1 MRRALRVHMRNAPW
15 DPGCKVSTWDDPRH
29 KTGSTTLTSSDPSE
43 QIAPIQSDAPRR
55 RRVSAPTP
63 ASQTTGPAAKRKV
76 ARLALGVGGNVEPA
90 STISTDPDL
99 TAPSQPAVAALT
111 SVGSSAQSV
120 PSRVSKSRMRSGAG
134 RRPEAKEPIPETP
147 SAEPPDAH
155 RLDADRTTTTPVL
168 NWAPD
173 DHEAFASAGNDG
185 DHAADGGVNYESHPN
200 RDHEMSSTDH
210 SSVSARIGSGFN
222 PGNLEV
228 VLLSFEGPDQPYSM
242 AGGLGVRV
250 TELAQALA
258 ESGFRTHL
266 IFVGDPNLPGHEVQ
280 FHGNLHLYRWC
291 QWISRSHPNGVYDGE
306 YLKVRDF
313 NDSVPRFVADHIVGP
328 AAAQGRTVAVLA
340 EEWHTAEA
348 TWRTSDLLYSVGLR
362 NHALLLWNANNTFAF
377 KQINWTRLSFVS
389 TITTVSRYMK
399 HLMWPLGLNPLVIP
413 NGIPDRFLAPPDHHM
428 TDAIRKGVGGAPF
441 LFKIGRFDPDKRWMQ
456 AVEAAVRLK
465 RSGHRVRLVVRG
477 GIEPHGGQV
486 LAHAYR
492 RGLVVKDV
500 TAPRGDDWAAVH
512 ALAEASRDAD
522 VLNLR
527 FFLSDDFKR
536 ACYGAADAVL
546 ANSGHE
552 PFGIVGLEVMG
563 AGGIA
568 VVGATGEDYAISFQN
583 CLAIETDDAE
593 ELAGAVRHLMAHPE
607 WLGPIREEA
616 RRTAALFTWNRVIAN
631 LLGKLDYLASKPR

>member
-1 MRRALRVHMRNAPW
+1 M
-15 DPGCKVSTWDDPRH
+15 
-29 KTGSTTLTSSDPSE
+29 TSSSDSN
-43 QIAPIQSDAPRR
+43 QPIGNGTATRR
-55 RRVSAPTP
+55 N
-63 ASQTTGPAAKRKV
+63 
-76 ARLALGVGGNVEPA
+76 RLV
-90 STISTDPDL
+90 
-99 TAPSQPAVAALT
+99 
-111 SVGSSAQSV
+111 
-120 PSRVSKSRMRSGAG
+120 AG
-134 RRPEAKEPIPETP
+134 RRAQTSTANPET
-147 SAEPPDAH
+147 SACGPDEDHCHDTDSTNVTSLADPPPHDQPGLA
-155 RLDADRTTTTPVL
+155 
-168 NWAPD
+168 NI
-173 DHEAFASAGNDG
+173 SAAMDERRGGGNDDQG
-185 DHAADGGVNYESHPN
+185 NPI
-200 RDHEMSSTDH
+200 RDHHMSRTDDAQA
-210 SSVSARIGSGFN
+210 SVQAHPGFN

-266 IFVGDPNLPGHEVQ
+266 SFVGDPNLPGHEVQ
-280 FHGNLHLYRWC
+280 FDGNLHLYRWS

-306 YLKVRDF
+306 NLKVRDF
-313 NDSVPRFVADHIVGP
+313 NESVPRFVADHIVGP
-328 AAAQGRTVAVLA
+328 AAAQGKTVAVLA

-348 TWRTSDLLYSVGLR
+348 TWRTSDLLHLIGLR
-362 NHALLLWNANNTFAF
+362 NHAILLWNANNTFAF
-377 KQINWTRLSFVS
+377 NQINWTRLSFVS

-399 HLMWPLGLNPLVIP
+399 HLMWPIGLNPLVIP
-413 NGIPDRFLAPPDHHM
+413 NGIPERFLAPPDHHM
-428 TDAIRKGVGGAPF
+428 TEAIRHGVGGAPF
-441 LFKIGRFDPDKRWMQ
+441 LFKIGRFDPDKRWIQ

-465 RSGHRVRLVVRG
+465 RVGHRVRLVVRG

-492 RGLVVKDV
+492 QGLVVKDV

-527 FFLSDDFKR
+527 FFLSDEFKR
-536 ACYGAADAVL
+536 ACYVAADAVL

-607 WLGPIREEA
+607 WRDPIREEA

-631 LLGKLDYLASKPR
+631 LLGKLDYLASKAR

>member
-1 MRRALRVHMRNAPW
+1 MA
-15 DPGCKVSTWDDPRH
+15 
-29 KTGSTTLTSSDPSE
+29 LTSSDPSKE
-43 QIAPIQSDAPRR
+43 FAPVRSGAPRR
-55 RRVSAPTP
+55 RRVSAPTL
-63 ASQTTGPAAKRKV
+63 ASQNTGPVGKRKV
-76 ARLALGVGGNVEPA
+76 TRLASGAGGGVEPA
-90 STISTDPDL
+90 MTFSTDPNP
-99 TAPSQPAVAALT
+99 TVPSQPTLASPTSAAST
-111 SVGSSAQSV
+111 DQSA
-120 PSRVSKSRMRSGAG
+120 PGRISKSRTRSGAG
-134 RRPEAKEPIPETP
+134 RRPGAREAIPETP
-147 SAEPPDAH
+147 IAAPPGADH
-155 RLDADRTTTTPVL
+155 LDADSTTTTPVL
-168 NWAPD
+168 TAAPND
-173 DHEAFASAGNDG
+173 HSGSAATGGDGNHEAESAADHESD
-185 DHAADGGVNYESHPN
+185 PN
-200 RDHEMSSTDH
+200 RDHEMPSSDH
-210 SSVSARIGSGFN
+210 SSVTARVGSGFN
-222 PGNLEV
+222 PGNLEI

-280 FHGNLHLYRWC
+280 FHGNLHLYRWS

-313 NDSVPRFVADHIVGP
+313 NDSVPRFLADHIVGP
-328 AAAQGRTVAVLA
+328 AAAQGKTVAVLA

-428 TDAIRKGVGGAPF
+428 IEAIRQGVGGAPF
-441 LFKIGRFDPDKRWMQ
+441 LFKIGRFDPDKRWIQ

-465 RSGHRVRLVVRG
+465 RSGHRVRLAVRG

-486 LAHAYR
+486 LAHAHR

-500 TAPRGDDWAAVH
+500 LAPRGDDWAAVH
-512 ALAEASRDAD
+512 ALAEASRAAD

-616 RRTAALFTWNRVIAN
+616 RRTAGLFTWNRVIAN

>member
-1 MRRALRVHMRNAPW
+1 MEAEMATASEAPTDPTPLTPDLSETSPVTGASGSYGPVTSGISKSRTRAGAARRSAT
-15 DPGCKVSTWDDPRH
+15 STPKAASSASGPYVEPRH
-29 KTGSTTLTSSDPSE
+29 STDIETVTTFAETP
-43 QIAPIQSDAPRR
+43 QNNHPAPEA
-55 RRVSAPTP
+55 
-63 ASQTTGPAAKRKV
+63 
-76 ARLALGVGGNVEPA
+76 
-90 STISTDPDL
+90 TDPD
-99 TAPSQPAVAALT
+99 VDN
-111 SVGSSAQSV
+111 GS
-120 PSRVSKSRMRSGAG
+120 GG
-134 RRPEAKEPIPETP
+134 G
-147 SAEPPDAH
+147 
-155 RLDADRTTTTPVL
+155 
-168 NWAPD
+168 D
-173 DHEAFASAGNDG
+173 DNQGNQI
-185 DHAADGGVNYESHPN
+185 
-200 RDHEMSSTDH
+200 RDHDMSRTDH
-210 SSVSARIGSGFN
+210 SPASVQASSGFN

-280 FHGNLHLYRWC
+280 FHGNLHLYRWS

-328 AAAQGRTVAVLA
+328 AAAQGKTVAVLA

-413 NGIPDRFLAPPDHHM
+413 NGIPDRFLAPPDKHM
-428 TDAIRKGVGGAPF
+428 TDAIRHGVGGSPF

-465 RSGHRVRLVVRG
+465 RGGHRVRLVVRG

-500 TAPRGDDWAAVH
+500 TAPRGDDWAAIS
-512 ALAEASRDAD
+512 ALTEASRDAD

-607 WLGPIREEA
+607 WLDPIREEA

-631 LLGKLDYLASKPR
+631 LLGKLDYLASRPR

>member
-1 MRRALRVHMRNAPW
+1 MSALAARGHKAHTR
-15 DPGCKVSTWDDPRH
+15 GGPRID
-29 KTGSTTLTSSDPSE
+29 TGSTTLTRTDPSNE
-43 QIAPIQSDAPRR
+43 TAPSPSSASHR
-55 RRVSAPTP
+55 RRVRASTP
-63 ASQTTGPAAKRKV
+63 ASEAGAPGEKRNVKKR
-76 ARLALGVGGNVEPA
+76 ASGVGIDAA
-90 STISTDPDL
+90 SATAPSTDPVL
-99 TAPSQPAVAALT
+99 AAPTLPAT
-111 SVGSSAQSV
+111 SPVTVTGGSDRSV
-120 PSRVSKSRMRSGAG
+120 PSAITRTRTRSGAG
-134 RRPEAKEPIPETP
+134 RRSETP
-147 SAEPPDAH
+147 TPKLEPLNSGRPDDH
-155 RLDADRTTTTPVL
+155 HQDTDGTTTTAIL
-168 NWAPD
+168 NWMPINQAG
-173 DHEAFASAGNDG
+173 FAATATNGYQATEGS
-185 DHAADGGVNYESHPN
+185 VNRESQLT
-200 RDHEMSSTDH
+200 RDHDMSRTHH
-210 SSVSARIGSGFN
+210 SSATAQVGSRFN

-280 FHGNLHLYRWC
+280 FHGNLHLYRWS

-328 AAAQGRTVAVLA
+328 AAAQGRTVAILA

-399 HLMWPLGLNPLVIP
+399 HLMWPLGLNALVIP
-413 NGIPDRFLAPPDHHM
+413 NGIPDRFLAPPDHHL
-428 TDAIRKGVGGAPF
+428 TEAIRQGVGGSPF

-500 TAPRGDDWAAVH
+500 TAPRGDDWAAVR
-512 ALAEASRDAD
+512 ALSEASQDAD

-616 RRTAALFTWNRVIAN
+616 RRTAALFTWNRVIGN